1 MTPFPPCSQT
11 TWGVRET
18 ASRYGLEPLQRGA
31 VFQTTDGGL
40 VELRL
45 QTSDDRQLRF
55 TTKLTAYG
63 GEDGR
68 VARTV
73 DGALI
78 HRVVGDVATFSFR
91 FISTQHLRRRSPL
104 CRTIPFLFAMNMFNH
119 ENENQFNNI
128 QIFFYFVCVCVCV
141 FCVLFVYG
149 P

>member
-104 CRTIPFLFAMNMFNH
+104 CRTIPFFIC
-119 ENENQFNNI
+119 NEH
-128 QIFFYFVCVCVCV
+128 V
-141 FCVLFVYG
+141 
-149 P
+149 